1 MRNDLETREIADA
14 ELDAVSGGLANG
26 AVTISGGLAG
36 AASSDV
42 NSFETVEAAKGLV
55 NTAPALVGGIT
66 GVQVNTSAVTGL
78 LGL

>member
-14 ELDAVSGGLANG
+14 ELDAVSGGILNG
-26 AVTISGGLAG
+26 AVTVSGGLAG

-55 NTAPALVGGIT
+55 NTAPALVGGLT
-66 GVQVNTSAVTGL
+66 GVQLNSAAVTGIA
-78 LGL
+78 GL